1 MPMSSSPRD
10 LGSAK
15 SGSHHWLAQRVS
27 ALALIVLSLWLVAN
41 LLGLIFT
48 PFGNYVY
55 WLKNPINA
63 VGLILFFAAS
73 FYHSALGLQTIIED
87 YIHRACIRWAV
98 LLMVQGLTLLLAVGS
113 IFSVIFVALK

>member
-41 LLGLIFT
+41 LLGLVFT
-48 PFGNYVY
+48 PFGNYVF
-55 WLKNPINA
+55 WLKQPINA

-73 FYHSALGLQTIIED
+73 FYHSVLGLQTIIED
-87 YIHRACIRWAV
+87 YIHRPCVRWPV
-98 LLMVQGLTLLLAVGS
+98 LWLVQGLSLLLAVGS
-113 IFSVIFVALK
+113 IYAVIYVALK